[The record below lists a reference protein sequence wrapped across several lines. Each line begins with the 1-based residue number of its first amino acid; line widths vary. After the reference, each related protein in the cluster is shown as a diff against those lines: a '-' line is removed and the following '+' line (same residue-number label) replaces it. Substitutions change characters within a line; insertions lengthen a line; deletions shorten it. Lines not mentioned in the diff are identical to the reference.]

1 MVDTAGKLT
10 ILFFVAGFL
19 VLLYESYMAKVRKN
33 EKLKRQIREQWGK
46 EADSDLEEIDRIEYY
61 YTKSLGDD
69 TEYID
74 DITWNDVD
82 MDNVFCRINS
92 TYSSMGEEYLYKM
105 LRVPEKDEDRLKE
118 RDRIISIFQKDKDK
132 AFKLSEIFAAVGR
145 TKNISIMEFVD
156 RLNELQVRSNLKH
169 YILCALMLIAVIT
182 LFIKPVFGISGIIV
196 MLCVNVATYYSAKA
210 EVENYFVCMRYIV
223 GMQNAADMIYKC
235 DVEDLSGYS
244 KRLNEINRKLA
255 PLRKGI
261 FWLAPKNINGSASEV
276 VLEYVRMIT
285 HADIIKFNNMLK
297 YTNDYKDDISE
308 MFDILGMLDALVA
321 VASYRESLNYYTTP
335 VFNREK
341 CSINA
346 KDVYHPMINNPVC
359 NTIEENRC
367 VLITGS
373 NASGKSTFLKT
384 IAINA
389 IFAQTI
395 YTCLAHEYITPFY
408 DIYSSMA
415 LKDNLL
421 GNESYYIVEIK
432 SLKRIIDKV
441 KAGKNVLCFVDEVL
455 RGTNTVE
462 RIAASSM
469 ILKEISD
476 MKAMC
481 FAATHDIELT
491 SILGNYYSNYHFEEE
506 VSNDDV
512 LFNYRLNK
520 GKATSRNAI
529 KLLNV
534 IGYDKSITANAEM
547 AANGFI
553 NTGKWKNIE

>member
-1 MVDTAGKLT
+1 MDTSTLIT
-10 ILFFVAGFL
+10 IAFFIAVFIFLF
-19 VLLYESYMAKVRKN
+19 YESYAAKKRKL
-33 EKLKRQIREQWGK
+33 EKLKKTIREQWGK
-46 EADSDLEEIDRIEYY
+46 EAQGDIEEPERIEYY
-61 YTKSLGDD
+61 FNRSVNED

-82 MDNVFCRINS
+82 MDNVFARINS

-105 LRVPEKDEDRLKE
+105 LRMPEYDEGNLKE
-118 RDRIISIFQKDKDK
+118 RDRIIQIFQKDKEK
-132 AFKLSEIFAAVGR
+132 AFRLSEIFSAVGR
-145 TKNISIMEFVD
+145 TKKISLLDFVD
-156 RLNELQVRSNLKH
+156 RLDNVEVKSNAMH
-169 YILCALMLIAVIT
+169 YVLIALMLISIVT
-182 LFIKPVFGISGIIV
+182 LFIEPVFGIMGVVV
-196 MLCVNVATYYSAKA
+196 MLCVNVGTYYSKKA

-223 GMQNAADMIYKC
+223 GMQNAAYMISKC
-235 DVEDLSGYS
+235 GIDDIDKYVN
-244 KRLNEINRKLA
+244 RLKEINKTLA
-255 PLRKGI
+255 PVRKGI
-261 FWLAPKNINGSASEV
+261 FWLAPKNIDGSVSEV

-297 YTNDYKDDISE
+297 HTNTYRNEIIE
-308 MFDILGMLDALVA
+308 MFEILGMLDACVA
-321 VASYRESLNYYTTP
+321 VASYRESLEYYVTP
-335 VFNREK
+335 EFAGGDNCIKAV
-341 CSINA
+341 
-346 KDVYHPMINNPVC
+346 DVYHPMVSNPVA
-359 NTIEENRC
+359 NTIDEKKC
-367 VLITGS
+367 VLLTGS

-395 YTCLAHEYITPFY
+395 YTCLAHEYVTPFY

-441 KAGKNVLCFVDEVL
+441 KNGRNVLCFVDEVL

-469 ILKEISD
+469 ILKELSD
-476 MKAMC
+476 MGAMC

-491 SILGNYYSNYHFEEE
+491 NILAKYYSNYHFQEE

-512 LFNYRLNK
+512 LFNYTLYK
-520 GKATSRNAI
+520 GQATSRNAI
-529 KLLNV
+529 RLLNV
-534 IGYDKSITANAEM
+534 MGYDKDITNRAEE
-547 AANGFI
+547 AANLFI